1 MPTLRGKFRDYKL
14 AQYKR
19 KVNNLSSN
27 KEKLGGRNIRKQRGK
42 HWASMQWES
51 TAISKI
57 FTE

>member
-27 KEKLGGRNIRKQRGK
+27 KEKLGGRNIRKQRERKTLGLD
-42 HWASMQWES
+42 AVGIYSD
-51 TAISKI
+51 
-57 FTE
+57 